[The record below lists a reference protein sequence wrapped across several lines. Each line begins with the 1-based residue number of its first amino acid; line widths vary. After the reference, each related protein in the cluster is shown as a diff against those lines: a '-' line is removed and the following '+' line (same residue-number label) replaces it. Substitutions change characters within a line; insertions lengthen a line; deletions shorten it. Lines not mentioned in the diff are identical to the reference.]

1 MKFHNRGLWEFFEVH
16 LMVVL
21 MIIFM
26 INIFL
31 QIFCRVFLNQP
42 LFFSEELSRY
52 AFLWMVFLGLSF
64 ATLHKRHI
72 RLGLIV
78 EKLPLNAQRV
88 IDIML
93 HLLAIVCFT
102 WIGFT
107 SIFWLRFIGNSV
119 TNALRI
125 PRWIIGLILPIS
137 SCLVIIRSFQMIIQ
151 DITLMKAGK
160 EEKKEGKQ

>member
-1 MKFHNRGLWEFFEVH
+1 MKKRGLLEYLEVH
-16 LMVVL
+16 IMVVL

-64 ATLHKRHI
+64 ATLHEKHI
-72 RLGLIV
+72 RLSLLV
-78 EKLPLNAQRV
+78 EHLPWIAQRV
-88 IDIML
+88 IDIL
-93 HLLAIVCFT
+93 IHLLAIICFA
-102 WIGFT
+102 WVGIT
-107 SIFWLRFIGNSV
+107 SIFWLKFIGNSV

-137 SCLVIIRSFQMIIQ
+137 ACLVIIRSIQKIIET
-151 DITLMKAGK
+151 IKLIRTGK
-160 EEKKEGKQ
+160 VLKKVG